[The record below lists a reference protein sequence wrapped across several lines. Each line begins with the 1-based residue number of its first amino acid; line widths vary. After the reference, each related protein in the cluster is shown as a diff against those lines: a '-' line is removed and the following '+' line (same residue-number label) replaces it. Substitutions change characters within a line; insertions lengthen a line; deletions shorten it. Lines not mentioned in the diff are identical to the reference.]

1 MHIST
6 RRTAVQPV
14 PTTLAL
20 KTPCHADEETKRV
33 LESLPH
39 LQTVACSNYFEV
51 DDKVGVANKTKND
64 IYHTTPED
72 NGVSMSWKDH
82 QFIQIM
88 EEGIYRNEAGN
99 WVMPLPFRSRNVVMP
114 NNREQAMSRLQSLVR
129 SFKRKPQ
136 MDKDY
141 VEFLGK
147 VTEHA
152 GLVADTESDDNDEAG
167 NVWYLPHFGVYHPK
181 KPE

>member
-64 IYHTTPED
+64 IYHTTRKTT
-72 NGVSMSWKDH
+72 VSVCHGKIVSLFKSWRKEYTG
-82 QFIQIM
+82 M
-88 EEGIYRNEAGN
+88 K
-99 WVMPLPFRSRNVVMP
+99 
-114 NNREQAMSRLQSLVR
+114 LVT
-129 SFKRKPQ
+129 
-136 MDKDY
+136 
-141 VEFLGK
+141 G
-147 VTEHA
+147 
-152 GLVADTESDDNDEAG
+152 
-167 NVWYLPHFGVYHPK
+167 
-181 KPE
+181 